1 MVNKMANSPE
11 KLSGNSERAAES
23 IGEKA
28 AAEQQESLRDKYER
42 QETLDDSS
50 ERKAEKAKSEA
61 LEKAVSVE
69 SSGVEK
75 HRDEP
80 ASSSARRKGP
90 ISKKDRN
97 ASYNKTMS
105 HIQSEMPA
113 PSRAFSKVIHNPVV
127 EKTSDIVGSTVARP
141 NAIAAGAISAFV
153 VSFAVYMIARYYGY
167 PLSGFETIGSFI
179 AGWLL
184 GVLFDYFKVMITGK
198 K

>member
-1 MVNKMANSPE
+1 MANGPE
-11 KLSGNSERAAES
+11 KLSGNSERSAES
-23 IGEKA
+23 IGEKT
-28 AAEQQESLRDKYER
+28 AAEQKESLRDKYER
-42 QETLDDSS
+42 KETLDDSG

-80 ASSSARRKGP
+80 SGGSSRRRGP

-97 ASYNKTMS
+97 ASYKKTMS
-105 HIQSEMPA
+105 HIQSEMPVVN
-113 PSRAFSKVIHNPVV
+113 RTFSKVIHNPVI
-127 EKTSDIVGSTVARP
+127 EKTSEVVGSTIARP

-153 VSFAVYMIARYYGY
+153 VSFLVYMIARYYGY
-167 PLSGFETIGSFI
+167 PLSGFETIGSFV

-184 GVLFDYFKVMITGK
+184 GLLFDYFKVMITGK

>member
-1 MVNKMANSPE
+1 MANGPE
-11 KLSGNSERAAES
+11 KLRGNSENSAES

-28 AAEQQESLRDKYER
+28 AAEQHEALSAKYER
-42 QETLDDSS
+42 KETLEDGS
-50 ERKAEKAKSEA
+50 ERQAEKAKSEA

-75 HRDEP
+75 HNDEP
-80 ASSSARRKGP
+80 SGGPARRGP

-97 ASYNKTMS
+97 ASYKKTMS
-105 HIQSEMPA
+105 HIQSEMP
-113 PSRAFSKVIHNPVV
+113 PVNRAFSKAIHNPVV
-127 EKTSDIVGSTVARP
+127 EKTSEVVGSTIARP

-153 VSFAVYMIARYYGY
+153 VSFLVYMIARYYGY

-179 AGWLL
+179 VGWIL
-184 GVLFDYFKVMITGK
+184 GILFDYFKVMITGK